1 MTSYI
6 KNFLF
11 PTKPVIN
18 FTFNRGG
25 REIVERSTLYYA
37 MYIFSHRHDAI
48 IASVLI
54 GENAST
60 IVQDALLQASAF
72 G

>member
-25 REIVERSTLYYA
+25 REIVERRTLYA